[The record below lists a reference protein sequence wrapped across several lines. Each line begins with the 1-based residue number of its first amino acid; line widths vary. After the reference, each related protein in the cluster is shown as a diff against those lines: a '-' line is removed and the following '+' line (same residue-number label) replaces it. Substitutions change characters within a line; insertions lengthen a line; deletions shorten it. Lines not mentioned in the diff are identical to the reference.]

1 MSLFGNPKYQY
12 RETYFILFE
21 NENRPSEDDLT
32 KAISE
37 LGDRFEIKE
46 IHRDQNDQFESMT
59 VVSPSDFAGIDFTFL
74 EGEEVMEQ
82 VAELNEQ
89 FKTTTLTGDE
99 LKKIGKISKCRAR
112 FDVLHFE
119 EITGNADDVLDLR
132 DHDKTAC
139 KKICN
144 HHRTNHFWI
153 ESIALLPGSRPYL

>member
-99 LKKIGKISKCRAR
+99 LEKIGKISKCRAR

-119 EITGNADDVLDLR
+119 EITGNADDVLD
-132 DHDKTAC
+132 
-139 KKICN
+139 
-144 HHRTNHFWI
+144 
-153 ESIALLPGSRPYL
+153 PGSLLAVVEGIAAICDGVGIDRESLTIL